1 MIYGRRTKTSELAE
15 RLQEE
20 LLAERLPAD
29 APVMSVRELARH
41 FSVSPVTANRILN
54 LLVENDVLYR
64 VPQSGTFVKHDPP
77 VIPVIAYAGL
87 VPDPTKD
94 DPIKTAAANQLL
106 EHFTELGIEP
116 RFIPYHTLQR
126 RVLAERRL
134 KDANGLLIDV
144 SFIDRDTIGVLWDY
158 PGRIVVTGNCYV
170 FEDLAC
176 SQVIPDFTDPMLEFD
191 RIYPFGGYDRII
203 IVRAAHR
210 NACATEKS
218 IRNILARLEVPE
230 RRIETVSF
238 DVIGTIQP
246 YLKAFRHFSQYDR
259 PDNTLIL
266 SMSEYFSQGIREAF
280 SGKAVMPD
288 ILSIDNLEGYVK
300 PTDGK
305 PYFTSIDRQ
314 QALIDCKALDL
325 LLRQLEEP
333 DGELPIIR
341 IPAKLILRSSV
352 KGPTGQRRFVR
363 TARKKKS
370 LRSAK
375 V

>member
-15 RLQEE
+15 RLQGE
-20 LLAERLPAD
+20 LLAERLPAG

-87 VPDPTKD
+87 VPDPMKD

-106 EHFTELGIEP
+106 EHFTELGLEP

-144 SFIDRDTIGVLWDY
+144 SFIDNDTIGVLWDY
-158 PGRIVVTGNCYV
+158 PGRIVVTGNSYV

-176 SQVIPDFTDPMLEFD
+176 SQVIPDFTDPMIEFN
-191 RIYPFGGYDRII
+191 RIYPFAGYGRII
-203 IVRAAHR
+203 IVRAGHR
-210 NACATEKS
+210 NSCATEKS
-218 IRNILARLEVPE
+218 IRNILTRFEVPE

-238 DVIGTIQP
+238 DVVGTIQP

-259 PDNTLIL
+259 LDNTLIL

-300 PTDGK
+300 SSDGK

-352 KGPTGQRRFVR
+352 RGPTGQRRSVR

-370 LRSAK
+370 LRST

>member
-77 VIPVIAYAGL
+77 VIPLIAYAGL

-144 SFIDRDTIGVLWDY
+144 SFIDPDTIGVLWDY

-191 RIYPFGGYDRII
+191 RIYPFAGYDRII

-210 NACATEKS
+210 NSCATEKS

-246 YLKAFRHFSQYDR
+246 YLKAFRHFSQYGR

-280 SGKAVMPD
+280 SGKAAMPD

-352 KGPTGQRRFVR
+352 KGPAG
-363 TARKKKS
+363 
-370 LRSAK
+370 
-375 V
+375 

>member
-15 RLQEE
+15 RLQGE
-20 LLAERLPAD
+20 LLAERLPAG

-41 FSVSPVTANRILN
+41 FSVSPVTANRVLN

-64 VPQSGTFVKHDPP
+64 IPQSGTFIKYDPP

-87 VPDPTKD
+87 VPDPMKD

-116 RFIPYHTLQR
+116 RFIPFHTLHR

-134 KDANGLLIDV
+134 KGANGLLIDV
-144 SFIDRDTIGVLWDY
+144 SFIDRDTLGILWDY

-176 SQVIPDFTDPMLEFD
+176 SQVIPDFTDPMIEFN
-191 RIYPFGGYDRII
+191 RIYPFSGYDRII
-203 IVRAAHR
+203 IVRAAHL
-210 NACATEKS
+210 NARATEKS
-218 IRNILARLEVPE
+218 IRNILARFEVPE
-230 RRIETVSF
+230 SGIETVSF
-238 DVIGTIQP
+238 DTVGTIQP

-259 PDNTLIL
+259 LDNTLIL

-288 ILSIDNLEGYVK
+288 ILSIDNLEGYVRQ
-300 PTDGK
+300 TEGK

-341 IPAKLILRSSV
+341 IPARLILRSSV
-352 KGPTGQRRFVR
+352 KGPAGQRRSVR

-370 LRSAK
+370 LRST